1 MQPQQRQ
8 VVWSINHSHV
18 HQPETDCFTY
28 IAQQWQFY
36 IEHLGFVAKKVLC
49 KSWPRLSKS
58 SRRRKKEQ
66 VNIDLPLSR
75 RKTNLTRIDRN
86 KCILIIKIYT

>member
-8 VVWSINHSHV
+8 VVWSINPSHV
-18 HQPETDCFTY
+18 QQSKTDCFSY

-36 IEHLGFVAKKVLC
+36 IEHLAFVAKKVLC
-49 KSWPRLSKS
+49 KPWSRLSKS

-66 VNIDLPLSR
+66 VNIDLLLPLSF
-75 RKTNLTRIDRN
+75 NLEEEKNPNRN
-86 KCILIIKIYT
+86 R